1 MTYTIILIALS
12 IFLMINIYIIYHDI
26 KYKSIPNKLLW
37 LLLIGAV
44 IFILTEFLY
53 HDEKHW
59 LHISYMFLQIFL
71 SFITVFLLFI
81 FRIWWAGDSKY
92 IFILSLYL
100 TSGNILIL
108 FFNTSFFILLYFFS
122 YTVYFYLLK
131 PIISKD
137 FRKTLWRVI
146 KSDIIQSKERFMNIW
161 TWYTAKLNAILFFL
175 LLYLAIRYFRPFVLD
190 YIYTPIVTI
199 IWKEYEQIIILGWV
213 ILILWILYLTLQILS
228 YAGRKIENHTRSP
241 LLIKS
246 VILYVSIAF
255 FIFILLSA
263 YAKHPENTIRYLQL
277 AFSIYLIIFI
287 AILLW
292 KYSLYLVF
300 DFSERKLTLLN
311 ELEEWMIIDR
321 SNIKHLLKWRE
332 NLAEDME
339 YDPDTKIL
347 TQEDIKGLKKTI
359 KYINLCIKRNNK
371 NEDIIHAVITLKSY
385 PFGLYI
391 FLWFT
396 ISVLF
401 EDAILQ
407 YCIWIFHYFL

>member
-1 MTYTIILIALS
+1 MTYIIIIIALS
-12 IFLMINIYIIYHDI
+12 VFLMINFYIIYHDM
-26 KYKSIPNKLLW
+26 KYKSIPNKFLW

-44 IFILTEFLY
+44 IFMLVQFIHL
-53 HDEKHW
+53 DEKHW
-59 LHISYMFLQIFL
+59 IGTLYFLLQIIL
-71 SFITVFLLFI
+71 SLVAVFLLFL
-81 FRIWWAGDSKY
+81 FRVWWAGDSKY

-100 TSGNILIL
+100 TSGSILIL
-108 FFNTSFFILLYFFS
+108 FFNTSFFILLYFLS
-122 YTVYFYLLK
+122 YTIYFYLLK

-137 FRKTLWRVI
+137 FRETLLKVI
-146 KSDIIQSKERFMNIW
+146 KSDIMQWKEHFMNIW
-161 TWYTAKLNAILFFL
+161 TWYAKLNTVLFFL
-175 LLYLAIRYFRPFVLD
+175 LLYFAIRYFRPFLLD

-199 IWKEYEQIIILGWV
+199 IWEEYEQIIILGWI

-228 YAGRKIENHTRSP
+228 YAWRKIEHLTRSP

-246 VILYVSIAF
+246 IILYLSIAF

-263 YAKHPENTIRYLQL
+263 YTKNPENTIQYLQL

-300 DFSERKLTLLN
+300 DFSERNLTPLN
-311 ELEEWMIIDR
+311 QLEEWMIIDR

-339 YDPDTKIL
+339 YDPNTKIL
-347 TQEDIKGLKKTI
+347 SQEDIKGLKKTI
-359 KYINLCIKRNNK
+359 KYINLCIMRNDK
-371 NEDIIHAVITLKSY
+371 NEDIINAVITLKSY

-391 FLWFT
+391 FVWFV

-401 EDAILQ
+401 EDALLQ